1 MGKIHPKLGQTNWMP
16 GTIFST
22 AAHRSRLGILRP
34 VRAPCATSGP
44 CSASANQMLAV
55 IALAVI
61 SSYLANEGRAKYLWV
76 TVIPM
81 LVVATTTTTAA
92 AEMLANLLGNTLL
105 PQLQNPHPF
114 GSNAF
119 WAIVHA
125 GSQAGLIV
133 AMLICGTIIV
143 ISSAMRIWTVTST
156 RDLRPS
162 ELLNPV

>member
-1 MGKIHPKLGQTNWMP
+1 
-16 GTIFST
+16 
-22 AAHRSRLGILRP
+22 
-34 VRAPCATSGP
+34 
-44 CSASANQMLAV
+44 MLAV
-55 IALAVI
+55 IALAIV

-105 PQLQNPHPF
+105 PQLQNPHPV

-119 WAIVHA
+119 RAIVHA

-133 AMLICGTIIV
+133 ALLICGAIIV
-143 ISSAMRIWTVTST
+143 ISSAMRIWTVTSMSGYH
-156 RDLRPS
+156 PS
-162 ELLNPV
+162 EILNPV